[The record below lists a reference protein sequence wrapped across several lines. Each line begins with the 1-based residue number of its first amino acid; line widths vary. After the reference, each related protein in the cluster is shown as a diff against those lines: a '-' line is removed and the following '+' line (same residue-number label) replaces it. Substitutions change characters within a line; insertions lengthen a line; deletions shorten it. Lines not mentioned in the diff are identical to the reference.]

1 MAAPVAGLA
10 VDRPR
15 RSSPLRNV
23 NAGRLVLFGVVLLI
37 SLITMVPFFVLLSY
51 TFRPM
56 ETVMNLPI
64 EWLPSRLSVDGI
76 LLVLD
81 RPQFLRWFFNSALVT
96 IINTS
101 LMIFTSSLAG
111 YTFARK
117 SFPGKDLIFWA
128 CMAMIV
134 VPFQI
139 TMIPLFVTFARL
151 GLVNSYGGLILI
163 CVASIY
169 GTFLFR
175 QYILGI
181 PRDYDDA
188 AKVDGASEFQIYSLV
203 ILPQCGPVVA
213 VLGAFTFIGQWNSY
227 LWPML
232 IINSEELM
240 TLPVGLALMQSMP
253 TAGDPALS
261 QGVMLAA
268 ATLMIIPTITTLF
281 VMQKYIIQGVAL
293 SGVKG

>member
-1 MAAPVAGLA
+1 MTAPATGFTEQ
-10 VDRPR
+10 RPR
-15 RSSPLRNV
+15 
-23 NAGRLVLFGVVLLI
+23 AGARPRLNIGKLALFAAVLLV

-51 TFRPM
+51 TLRPM
-56 ETVMNLPI
+56 ESVMRLPI
-64 EWLPSRLSVDGI
+64 EWLPSRLSIDGI
-76 LLVLD
+76 IMVLG
-81 RPQFLRWFFNSALVT
+81 RGGFLRWFFNSAFVT
-96 IINTS
+96 VLNTAI
-101 LMIFTSSLAG
+101 MIFTSSLAG
-111 YTFARK
+111 YTFSRK
-117 SFPGKDLIFWA
+117 SFPGKNIIFWA

-134 VPFQI
+134 VPYQI

-151 GLVNSYGGLILI
+151 GLVNSYGGLIVI

-203 ILPQCGPVVA
+203 ILPQCGPIVA

-232 IINSEELM
+232 IINSEEMM

-253 TAGDPALS
+253 QTGDPALA

-268 ATLMIIPTITTLF
+268 ATLMIIPTLLTLF
-281 VMQKYIIQGVAL
+281 LMQKYIIRSIAL
-293 SGVKG
+293 SGIKG